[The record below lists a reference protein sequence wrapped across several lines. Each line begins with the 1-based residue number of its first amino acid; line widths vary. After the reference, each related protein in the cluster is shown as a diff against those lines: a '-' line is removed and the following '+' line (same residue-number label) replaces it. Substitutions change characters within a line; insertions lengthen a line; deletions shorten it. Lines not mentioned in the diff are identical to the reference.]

1 MSDSNTSIPNTSTNI
16 NRDNSEAIGD
26 ISVKHVEG
34 DKTYSSS
41 FLSKIW
47 EFLTRWLETLYS
59 GIFEEPLFVVNKV
72 IGKRMAMSLIY
83 LGLILSLM
91 QVFNPTNNYAMF
103 YLYAICFWIVA
114 LIISI
119 WIINPYDENNV
130 EYALRNIT
138 RNHIKE
144 QHHCDK
150 TTSKPTTTPINSE

>member
-1 MSDSNTSIPNTSTNI
+1 MTELNKTAQIFPNTEKKNPIILLSTNHGES
-16 NRDNSEAIGD
+16 NETDP
-26 ISVKHVEG
+26 
-34 DKTYSSS
+34 
-41 FLSKIW
+41 FWLKIW
-47 EFLTRWLETLYS
+47 SFLTRWLETLYS

-150 TTSKPTTTPINSE
+150 KTTPITTTTPINS

>member
-1 MSDSNTSIPNTSTNI
+1 MSDSNTSIPNTSIPNTSTNI

-47 EFLTRWLETLYS
+47 EFLTKWLETLYS
-59 GIFEEPLFVVNKV
+59 GIFEDPLFIVNKV
-72 IGKRMAMSLIY
+72 IGKKMALSLIY

-91 QVFNPTNNYAMF
+91 QVFNPKNNYAMF

-114 LIISI
+114 LILSV
-119 WIINPYDENNV
+119 WIIDPYDESNI

-138 RNHIKE
+138 KKPDKE
-144 QHHCDK
+144 HHCDK
-150 TTSKPTTTPINSE
+150 PPTSSTNNS